1 MQDIFTYER
10 IGIDPQGRVQGR
22 FKATGIRPRFADR
35 LRQAGIEL
43 PMGMFNVFGGPAQA
57 GAEDFTFEPGV

>member
-1 MQDIFTYER
+1 M
-10 IGIDPQGRVQGR
+10 DPQGRVQGR

-43 PMGMFNVFGGPAQA
+43 PMGMFNVFGERAPA
-57 GAEDFTFEPGV
+57 GGDDFTFEAGV